1 VYRHVPE
8 FGDDATIRLDAMT
21 GNEPVAKPTQ
31 GWHCEIPLLTFA
43 LAFDRFMVLGGD
55 IFGLE
60 CFIIRGLVFYRDF
73 VGNHDTGLLGG
84 RDGW

>member
-1 VYRHVPE
+1 
-8 FGDDATIRLDAMT
+8 
-21 GNEPVAKPTQ
+21 
-31 GWHCEIPLLTFA
+31 LTFA